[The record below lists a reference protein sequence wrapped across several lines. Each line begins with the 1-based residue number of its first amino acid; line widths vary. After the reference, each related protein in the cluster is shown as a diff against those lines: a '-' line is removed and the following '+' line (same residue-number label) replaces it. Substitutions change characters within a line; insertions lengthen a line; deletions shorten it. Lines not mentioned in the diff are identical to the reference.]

1 MSLLV
6 AIEHWTPD
14 LWIERFRRLAAR
26 SGDGLA
32 VTDARTDFDPATVR
46 FAAVWKPK
54 PGLLARLP
62 NLEGIF
68 NLGAGVD
75 ALLVDPTLP
84 DVPIVRIVDPDL
96 TARMTEWVV
105 MNVLAQHRRMD
116 DHRAAQAQ
124 AAWRSLDQPAARA
137 VTVGIMGLG
146 VLGRDA
152 AEVLA
157 RLGFDLVGWSRSK
170 QDLAGVETFAGATEL
185 PAFLARTD
193 ILVVLLPATPDTKG
207 ILNRALFRQ
216 LRGAEHIGG
225 PVVIN
230 AGRGALQVEADILAA
245 LDAGDLAAAVLDVF
259 EVEPLPATSPL
270 WSHPRVTITPHSA
283 ADSDADALGDR
294 VLSGIADLMRGKA
307 LDPATVVD
315 RTRGY

>member
-1 MSLLV
+1 MSLIV
-6 AIEHWTPD
+6 AIENWTPD
-14 LWIERFRRLAAR
+14 QWIERFRRLAP
-26 SGDGLA
+26 DLE
-32 VTDARTDFDPATVR
+32 VIDAREPFDPEAVR

-75 ALLVDPTLP
+75 ALLGDPTLP

-116 DHRAAQAQ
+116 HHRATQAR
-124 AAWRSLDQPAARA
+124 AVWEPIDQPAAHA
-137 VTVGIMGLG
+137 VTVGLMGLG
-146 VLGRDA
+146 VLGKDA
-152 AEVLA
+152 AEVLR

-170 QDLAGVETFAGATEL
+170 HRVPGVTTFAGAVEL

-193 ILVVLLPATPDTKG
+193 ILVVLLPATPDTHG
-207 ILNRALFRQ
+207 LLDRALFRQ
-216 LRGAEHIGG
+216 LRGAAHIGG
-225 PVVIN
+225 PVIVN

-245 LDAGDLAAAVLDVF
+245 LDAGELAHAVLDVF

-270 WSHPRVTITPHSA
+270 WAHPKVTITPHCA
-283 ADSDADALGDR
+283 ADSDAEALAHR
-294 VLSGIADLMRGKA
+294 IVSGIATLKRGEA
-307 LDPATVVD
+307 LDPSLVVD